1 MRLSLVAIS
10 ACSLLAACAAE
21 TGPKTAPAP
30 SPGAGG
36 QDAAVDRLEADVR
49 FLADDLL
56 EGREAG
62 TRGYELAA
70 LYVAERYRAL
80 GLEPAGDDGTY
91 FQTVP
96 MRSFASAME
105 NGGTLTL
112 TGSGAPD
119 SLEAGDD
126 YLAGRGAGAAK
137 GSVEAPVVFVGY
149 GFVSE
154 KHNRDDYA
162 GLDVEGK
169 IVAYYFGA
177 PKFLNTEERAHFNTV
192 RGQTASQ
199 HGAIGVITLMTP
211 SLAKVISYDQI
222 REITAHQT
230 YMNWLE
236 PSGDPFTLAPNLE
249 GNAFLSPSGAEKLF
263 AKARVK
269 WAELEA
275 AAEEEQGD
283 VKGFPLDVTARIA
296 YDYKTED
303 TKSPNVIGVLPGTD
317 PALKDEYIV
326 LTGHLDHEGIKT
338 TPEEGDDEIYNG
350 AMDNAT
356 GIASMLEVA
365 RLLKADPPKRP
376 VMFVALTAE
385 EKGLVGSDYLARNA
399 VVGKDMIA
407 ANVNLDMPIMTYN
420 FTDIVAFGA
429 ERSTLGPVVEA
440 AVERAG
446 LELTPDAQPDEGF
459 FTRSDQYSFVKQGV
473 PAIYLRPNFGG
484 DGERAQTEFREKHY
498 HQPSDEAGLIDYAA
512 LARFSQVNY
521 EIARGVANMDKRP
534 RWNKGDFFGETF
546 KGPMAE

>member
-1 MRLSLVAIS
+1 
-10 ACSLLAACAAE
+10 
-21 TGPKTAPAP
+21 
-30 SPGAGG
+30 
-36 QDAAVDRLEADVR
+36 
-49 FLADDLL
+49 
-56 EGREAG
+56 
-62 TRGYELAA
+62 
-70 LYVAERYRAL
+70 
-80 GLEPAGDDGTY
+80 
-91 FQTVP
+91 
-96 MRSFASAME
+96 
-105 NGGTLTL
+105 
-112 TGSGAPD
+112 D

-177 PKFLNTEERAHFNTV
+177 PIFLNTEERAHFNTV